1 MKKLL
6 IILSLFLLTSCS
18 YNEPNDIAYVV
29 AIGLDMAQENSYDIT
44 IQFAKPTQI
53 SGGASEEGGKGGD
66 IVENIT
72 IEAPNIYSGINIANN
87 ILSKK
92 FTLSHAKL
100 VVFSEEVAKAGIEE
114 IIDTIIRSEAL
125 RPDIYIAV
133 SNTKARE
140 YLENVKPIIEVNP
153 AKYYQL
159 IYERSDGGGVPKTDL
174 QQFYFNTKTGMGCSV
189 VPIAGITK
197 SKESQSSDGGGSS
210 GSGGDG
216 GGGQSQEKKP
226 QKNENNKKAKTNG
239 KSFEKYVKN
248 YRAGEVA
255 IYNPNKSEAMGLV
268 LFKDNKMIT
277 DLGGIDSEVY
287 NMLIGELN
295 KSYISFETSLTD
307 TPLTLKLNQ
316 KRRPSYDIDIKK
328 KEVKIKLFLESD
340 IYSIPTKYDSIS
352 QIDSIEK
359 EAMQSINTACNDF
372 IEKCQQSYNADV
384 LQIGN
389 KIKSKFLTLK
399 SYEEYDFSKKF
410 KEFKFNVSTDLEIR
424 RSGMKLLS
432 EK

>member
-1 MKKLL
+1 MKKIL
-6 IILSLFLLTSCS
+6 IILSLVLLTSCS

-29 AIGLDMAQENSYDIT
+29 ALGLDKADNNSYDIT
-44 IQFAKPTQI
+44 IQFAKPKQI

-72 IEAPNIYSGINIANN
+72 IEAPNIYSGINVANN

-100 VVFSEEVAKAGIEE
+100 VVFSEEVAKDGVEE
-114 IIDTIIRSEAL
+114 IVDTMIRSEAV
-125 RPDIYIAV
+125 RPDVYIAV

-174 QQFYFNTKTGMGCSV
+174 QQFYFNTKTGIGCSV
-189 VPIAGITK
+189 VPIAGVTK
-197 SKESQSSDGGGSS
+197 SKESASSEGSEK
-210 GSGGDG
+210 D
-216 GGGQSQEKKP
+216 KKP
-226 QKNENNKKAKTNG
+226 QKNESNKNAPTNE
-239 KSFEKYVKN
+239 KPFEKNVKN

-255 IYNPNKSEAMGLV
+255 IYNSNKSEAMGMT
-268 LFKDNKMIT
+268 LFKDNKMVA
-277 DLGGIDSEVY
+277 DLGGIDSELY

-295 KSYISFETSLTD
+295 KSYISFENSLTD
-307 TPLTLKLNQ
+307 IPITLKLNQ
-316 KRRPSYDIDIKK
+316 KRRPSYDIDLDK

-340 IYSIPTKYDSIS
+340 IYSIPTKYDSTK
-352 QIDSIEK
+352 QIEDIEN
-359 EAMQSINTACNDF
+359 EAMQSINTACEEF
-372 IEKCQQSYNADV
+372 IEKCQQSYNVDV
-384 LQIGN
+384 LLLGN

-399 SYEEYDFSKKF
+399 DFEEYDFEKHFKKF
-410 KEFKFNVSTDLEIR
+410 KFSVKSDLEIR
-424 RSGMKLLS
+424 RSGMKLLQ

>member
-6 IILSLFLLTSCS
+6 IILSLVVLTSCS

-29 AIGLDMAQENSYDIT
+29 ALGLDKAATNSYDIT
-44 IQFAKPTQI
+44 IQFAKPRQI

-72 IEAPNIYSGINIANN
+72 IEAPNIYSGINVANN

-100 VVFSEEVAKAGIEE
+100 VVFSEEIAKDGVEE
-114 IIDTIIRSEAL
+114 IVDTMIRSEAV
-125 RPDIYIAV
+125 RPDVYIAV

-159 IYERSDGGGVPKTDL
+159 IFERSDGGGVPKTDL

-189 VPIAGITK
+189 VPIAGVTK
-197 SKESQSSDGGGSS
+197 SKEKEGSSDS
-210 GSGGDG
+210 GED
-216 GGGQSQEKKP
+216 KKP
-226 QKNENNKKAKTNG
+226 QKNENNKNAPTNE
-239 KSFEKYVKN
+239 KPFENNVKN

-255 IYNPNKSEAMGLV
+255 IYNSNKSEAMGMT
-268 LFKDNKMIT
+268 LFKNNKMIA
-277 DLGGIDSEVY
+277 DLGGIDSELY

-295 KSYISFETSLTD
+295 KSYISFGNSISD
-307 TPLTLKLNQ
+307 IPITLKVNQ
-316 KRRPSYDIDIKK
+316 KRRPSYDIDLEK

-340 IYSIPTKYDSIS
+340 IYSIPTKYDSTE
-352 QIDSIEK
+352 QIEEIEN
-359 EAMQSINTACNDF
+359 EAMQSINTACEEF

-384 LQIGN
+384 LLVGN
-389 KIKSKFLTLK
+389 KIKSKFLTLND
-399 SYEEYDFSKKF
+399 YEEYDFEKHFKKF
-410 KEFKFNVSTDLEIR
+410 KFSVKSDLEIR
-424 RSGMKLLS
+424 RSGMKLLQ
-432 EK
+432 EKSQG

>member
-6 IILSLFLLTSCS
+6 IITLLLLLTSCS

-29 AIGLDMAQENSYDIT
+29 AIGLDRAQQNSYDIT

-72 IEAPNIYSGINIANN
+72 IEAPNIYSGINVANN

-100 VVFSEEVAKAGIEE
+100 VVFSEEVAKEGIEE

-197 SKESQSSDGGGSS
+197 AKESNEEKGSDGSE
-210 GSGGDG
+210 D
-216 GGGQSQEKKP
+216 EKKP
-226 QKNENNKKAKTNG
+226 QKNENNKKANTNG

-268 LFKDNKMIT
+268 IFKDNKMIT
-277 DLGGIDSEVY
+277 DLGGIDSEIY

-295 KSYISFETSLTD
+295 KSYISFENSLTD
-307 TPLTLKLNQ
+307 IPITLKLNQ
-316 KRRPSYDIDIKK
+316 KRRPSYDIDTKK

-352 QIDSIEK
+352 QIDSLEK
-359 EAMQSINTACNDF
+359 EAMQSINTACNAF

-399 SYEEYDFSKKF
+399 SYEEYDFNKKF
-410 KEFKFNVSTDLEIR
+410 KEFKFTVSSELEIR
-424 RSGMKLLS
+424 RSGMKLLN